1 MAFFN
6 LTRLGFQDPIKAAVT
21 KSGTTSQGDQC
32 DTVKSTTEAQRTLLN
47 EPVYP
52 NSEANGSH
60 VKYTKRL
67 NKHIRPKLGPN
78 EIYQTQITTNIN
90 YSYWMKDGVQ
100 NESWTQTEHHPRV
113 NSEMTRFVDEM
124 TLTNREF
131 TLF

>member
-67 NKHIRPKLGPN
+67 NKHIRPKLG
-78 EIYQTQITTNIN
+78 EISLEISNARALQVVR
-90 YSYWMKDGVQ
+90 S
-100 NESWTQTEHHPRV
+100 EHEKWLNV
-113 NSEMTRFVDEM
+113 KCNF
-124 TLTNREF
+124 
-131 TLF
+131 